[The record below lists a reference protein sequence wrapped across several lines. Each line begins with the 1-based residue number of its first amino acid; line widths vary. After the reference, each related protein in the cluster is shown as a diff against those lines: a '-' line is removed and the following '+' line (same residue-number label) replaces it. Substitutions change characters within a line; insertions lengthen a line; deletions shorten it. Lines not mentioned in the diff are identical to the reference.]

1 MLVAF
6 FIDPKLGKFN
16 VTAKGGVIDKAYFDW
31 TMAKP
36 YLVLLALNLL
46 GVGFGVYHLVTG
58 ASFAEHGVTATLTIN
73 LFWIVYNTLLLA
85 ACVAAAS
92 ETRQVRESHRVSMRI
107 KSMLKLASGGTIAC
121 ETVDFSQG
129 GLGIRLPD
137 DVDVPLHERL
147 MVSIYRND
155 EEATLPA
162 KVVFSRGRNIGLQ
175 FVDLTP
181 QQEVEF
187 ARMTF
192 ARADIWTTFWGKL
205 KRDKPLSSLASL
217 LRVSMRGIALLFIH
231 SKNMLVDL
239 VKGNRVETKRT
250 KLETGD

>member
-1 MLVAF
+1 
-6 FIDPKLGKFN
+6 
-16 VTAKGGVIDKAYFDW
+16 
-31 TMAKP
+31 
-36 YLVLLALNLL
+36 
-46 GVGFGVYHLVTG
+46 
-58 ASFAEHGVTATLTIN
+58 
-73 LFWIVYNTLLLA
+73 
-85 ACVAAAS
+85 
-92 ETRQVRESHRVSMRI
+92 
-107 KSMLKLASGGTIAC
+107 
-121 ETVDFSQG
+121 
-129 GLGIRLPD
+129 
-137 DVDVPLHERL
+137 

-217 LRVSMRGIALLFIH
+217 LRVSMRGIVLLFIH